1 VLSEEKKRAKAK
13 GKKLN
18 KVAKEMMAAQ
28 IIIIINT
35 LELRTKREFV
45 NKMMTTTT
53 TINTRRSQ

>member
-28 IIIIINT
+28 IIINT

-53 TINTRRSQ
+53 TTTTINTRNQ